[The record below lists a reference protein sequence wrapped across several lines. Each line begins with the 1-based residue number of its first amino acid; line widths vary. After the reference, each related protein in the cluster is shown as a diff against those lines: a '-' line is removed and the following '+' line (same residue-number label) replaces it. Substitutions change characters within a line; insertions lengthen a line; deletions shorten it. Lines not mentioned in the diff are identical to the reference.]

1 MYLLLL
7 ALLLFSWTL
16 EYSSTALPVAL
27 SSKISL
33 QQSPAAFASYVAP
46 EQFRGGGCAQGTS
59 CSPQQSDTAECFGGG
74 EPPGV
79 AEVNGTR
86 LDPWFMDPKTGH
98 QELLPSLDCD
108 PSSGTL
114 WDAAVS
120 TTVRN
125 TVQVPCTIKKSG
137 HPCFNCFTTF
147 GSSVEALCAAGCGE
161 GIQVFALQSS
171 LSASGQKMPVLRQ
184 TLSLTPNRLVWG
196 VKPTACIYCPAAAR
210 L

>member
-33 QQSPAAFASYVAP
+33 QRSPAAFASYVAP
-46 EQFRGGGCAQGTS
+46 EQFGGGGCAWGTS
-59 CSPQQSDTAECFGGG
+59 CSPQQNGTAECFGGG

-79 AEVNGTR
+79 VDVNGTR
-86 LDPWFMDPKTGH
+86 LDPWFMDPETGH
-98 QELLPSLDCD
+98 QELLPSPDCD

-120 TTVRN
+120 AAVGN
-125 TVQVPCTIKKSG
+125 TIQVPCTIKKSG

-161 GIQVFALQSS
+161 GIQVF
-171 LSASGQKMPVLRQ
+171 P
-184 TLSLTPNRLVWG
+184 W
-196 VKPTACIYCPAAAR
+196 
-210 L
+210 